1 MLQTYTEPFP
11 VMTVIEF
18 QVCFVFPFRSL
29 TVHDITV
36 EDRHGV
42 VFIYKPWFPTLSV
55 CLFPQIQPCFIRG
68 YCSQRMLDGRS
79 AQIGRHLWEPD
90 IKIKT
95 GMVFLRSMY
104 QMFCSIKTP
113 LCIRDFC

>member
-1 MLQTYTEPFP
+1 MSQTYTEPFP

-42 VFIYKPWFPTLSV
+42 VFIYKPWFPYFFDK
-55 CLFPQIQPCFIRG
+55 CDF
-68 YCSQRMLDGRS
+68 
-79 AQIGRHLWEPD
+79 
-90 IKIKT
+90 
-95 GMVFLRSMY
+95 FLY
-104 QMFCSIKTP
+104 
-113 LCIRDFC
+113 D

>member
-1 MLQTYTEPFP
+1 MKLLKDRILKDGVVKPGNILKVCLLYTS
-11 VMTVIEF
+11 F

-42 VFIYKPWFPTLSV
+42 VFIYKPWFPALSV

-68 YCSQRMLDGRS
+68 YCPQCMPDGRS
-79 AQIGRHLWEPD
+79 AQIGRL
-90 IKIKT
+90 
-95 GMVFLRSMY
+95 VS
-104 QMFCSIKTP
+104 QQ
-113 LCIRDFC
+113 